1 VTAGGAARE
10 GGHDHQLVT
19 IPARRGKAARV
30 RAGQRVRLVNTHGTQ
45 VVDAWAFNAGDAT
58 EWMSMEASR
67 AWFMKLAAA
76 VGDTFVTNRRRPIL
90 TLVEDTS
97 GCAHDTLMAPCDP
110 HRYGLLGVE
119 GYHDNCR
126 DNLHAALAA
135 LGITIPATPPSLNV
149 FMNIPWTADGRL
161 AWGEPV
167 SPPGSYA
174 VFRAEMDVVI
184 ALSACPQDILP
195 INGRTGRTTDAHFAV
210 E

>member
-1 VTAGGAARE
+1 VSAE
-10 GGHDHQLVT
+10 LVE

-30 RAGQRVRLVNTHGTQ
+30 RAGQRIRIVNTHGTQ
-45 VVDAWAFNAGDAT
+45 VVDAWAFSASDVT

-76 VGDTFVTNRRRPIL
+76 VGDTFVTNQRRPIL
-90 TLVEDTS
+90 TLVEDNS
-97 GCAHDTLMAPCDP
+97 GCAHDTLMAPCNAQ
-110 HRYGLLGVE
+110 RYRLLGVI

-135 LGITIPATPPSLNV
+135 LDVTIPATPPSLNV
-149 FMNIPWTADGRL
+149 FMNIPWTPDGRL

-167 SPPGSYA
+167 SMPGSYA
-174 VFRAEMDVVI
+174 TFRAEMDLVI
-184 ALSACPQDILP
+184 AFSACPQDILP
-195 INGRTGRTTDAHFAV
+195 INGRTGRTTEAHFSI